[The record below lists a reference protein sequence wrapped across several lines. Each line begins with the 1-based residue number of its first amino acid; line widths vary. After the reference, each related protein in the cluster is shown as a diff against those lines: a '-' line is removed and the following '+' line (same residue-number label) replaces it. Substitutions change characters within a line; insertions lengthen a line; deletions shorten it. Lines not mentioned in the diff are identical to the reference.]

1 MRSSFAAFLAFTA
14 LSTVLCAQPAEAH
27 EREFTRS
34 RDWHLPFQGE
44 HEFELR
50 TFFDTTHGDFLGQ
63 LEYEYGVTR
72 HFAIEPG
79 IEVRENDEDEYEIEA
94 AELELRF
101 NFGEYR
107 QGAWLPAF
115 NLEYEHPFES
125 DEADAIELKSVLSR
139 YGERDDFT
147 VNLNF
152 GKEIEG
158 EHEDESELTAGWV
171 RKLTDSASLGEEGSG
186 MWRAGLELVQ
196 DFEEHHL
203 RAGPLV
209 SWHASAHLNLLTSYL
224 PAIDE
229 RGDGN
234 SDELTVIVEWEL

>member
-1 MRSSFAAFLAFTA
+1 MRSSFVQVLAFPV
-14 LSTVLCAQPAEAH
+14 LSTLLCAPPASAH
-27 EREFTRS
+27 EREFTQS

-50 TFFDTTHGDFLGQ
+50 TFFDTTHGDFRGQ

-72 HFAIEPG
+72 HFAFEPG
-79 IEVRENDEDEYEIEA
+79 FEVRENEKGEYEIEA
-94 AELELRF
+94 AEIELRF

-125 DEADAIELKSVLSR
+125 EEADAIELKSVLSR
-139 YGERDDFT
+139 YGERDDIT
-147 VNLNF
+147 VNLNL

-158 EHEDESELTAGWV
+158 EREGESELTAGWV
-171 RKLTDSASLGEEGSG
+171 RRLTASAGEEGG
-186 MWRAGLELVQ
+186 GIWRAGLELVQ

-209 SWHASAHLNLLTSYL
+209 SWRASPHLHLLTSYL

-234 SDELTVIVEWEL
+234 FDQLAVIVEWEL